1 MKFFYL
7 AIDYFYIFNL
17 KGEDDMAKKKKG
29 LGRGVDLLFNQEQE
43 EEKYFPCDIEKII
56 PNQFQP
62 RNHFGEE
69 SLRELSESISEKGII
84 QPLIVTPNVD
94 GSYGL
99 IAGERRLRASK
110 QIGLKTVPVVVRE
123 VTGDDELLEL
133 ALIENV
139 QRKDL
144 NPIEEAEAYEKLI
157 KVFSYTQEQTAERV
171 GKKRST
177 VTNRLRLLQLPD
189 FIKDDIANGN
199 LTEGHAR
206 AILRLSDDST
216 AMREARDQIIA
227 KGLSVRQAEKLTSRM
242 KQERRGTPT
251 ATPRATAAIPE
262 SFSQSLLNRMTNRL
276 HSKIELVQNG
286 SRGKLEIEYYSL
298 DDLER
303 VVELIAG
310 EDI

>member
-1 MKFFYL
+1 M
-7 AIDYFYIFNL
+7 
-17 KGEDDMAKKKKG
+17 GMAKG
-29 LGRGVDLLFNQEQE
+29 LGRGVDLLFNHE
-43 EEKYFPCDIEKII
+43 EDDEKYFDCEIGKIV

-62 RNHFGEE
+62 RTHFDEAG
-69 SLRELSESISEKGII
+69 LQELADSINEKGII
-84 QPLIVTPNVD
+84 QPLVVTKNID
-94 GSYGL
+94 GTYGL

-110 QIGLKTVPVVVRE
+110 LVGLTNVPVVIRE

-144 NPIEEAEAYEKLI
+144 NPIEEAQAYEKLI
-157 KVFSYTQEQTAERV
+157 KIFSYTQEQAAERV

-189 FIKDDIANGN
+189 FIKDDISEGR
-199 LTEGHAR
+199 LSEGHSR
-206 AILRLSDDST
+206 AILRLSGNDS
-216 AMREARDQIIA
+216 AMKKARNQIIS

-242 KQERRGTPT
+242 KQESRKGGTT
-251 ATPRATAAIPE
+251 TTSEQSTTIPK
-262 SFSQSLLNRMTNRL
+262 SFSQSLLNRVTNKL
-276 HSKIELVQNG
+276 EAKVNLVQNG

-303 VVELIAG
+303 VVELIAT
-310 EDI
+310 EN

>member
-1 MKFFYL
+1 MV
-7 AIDYFYIFNL
+7 
-17 KGEDDMAKKKKG
+17 KKKG

-43 EEKYFPCDIEKII
+43 EEKYFLCDTEKII
-56 PNQFQP
+56 PNEFQP
-62 RNHFGEE
+62 RNHFDEQ
-69 SLRELSESISEKGII
+69 SLKELADSIKEKGII
-84 QPLIVTPNVD
+84 QPLVVVPHPD

-110 QIGLKTVPVVVRE
+110 QIGLETVPVVIRE
-123 VTGDDELLEL
+123 VSGDDEMLEL

-157 KVFSYTQEQTAERV
+157 KFFSYTQEQAAERV

-189 FIKDDIANGN
+189 FIREDIAHKR

-206 AILRLSDDST
+206 TLLRLLEDSA
-216 AMREARDQIIA
+216 AMKEVRDQIIA
-227 KGLSVRQAEKLTSRM
+227 KGLSVRQAEKLTSRIR
-242 KQERRGTPT
+242 QTRGGGRSSS
-251 ATPRATAAIPE
+251 PREKSTIPA
-262 SFSQSLLNRMTNRL
+262 SFSHSLLTRMTNRL
-276 HSKIELVQNG
+276 HSKVHLVQNG

-303 VVELIAG
+303 VIGLLAG
-310 EDI
+310 DES

>member
-1 MKFFYL
+1 
-7 AIDYFYIFNL
+7 
-17 KGEDDMAKKKKG
+17 MAKNKKG

-43 EEKYFPCDIEKII
+43 EEKYFPCDINNII

-62 RNHFGEE
+62 RSHFDQE
-69 SLRELSESISEKGII
+69 SLQELAESISEKGVI

-110 QIGLKTVPVVVRE
+110 QIGLKTVPVVVRK
-123 VTGDDELLEL
+123 VSGDDELLEL

-157 KVFSYTQEQTAERV
+157 QIFSYTQEQAAERV

-189 FIKDDIANGN
+189 IIKVCISSGS

-206 AILRLSDDST
+206 AILRLSDDKA
-216 AMREARDQIIA
+216 AMKEAKDQIIG
-227 KGLSVRQAEKLTSRM
+227 KGLSVRQAEKLTSKM
-242 KQERRGTPT
+242 KQERRNGTT
-251 ATPRATAAIPE
+251 ASPRKTQAIPN
-262 SFSQSLLNRMTNRL
+262 SFSQSLINRMTNRL

-310 EDI
+310 EE

>member
-1 MKFFYL
+1 MG
-7 AIDYFYIFNL
+7 NP
-17 KGEDDMAKKKKG
+17 KG
-29 LGRGVDLLFNQEQE
+29 LGKGVDLLFNTVDE
-43 EEKYFPCDIEKII
+43 EEKYFECEIDNII

-62 RNHFGEE
+62 RTHFDDE
-69 SLRELSESISEKGII
+69 SLKELADSIKEKGII
-84 QPLIVTPNVD
+84 QPLVVTSNID

-110 QIGLKTVPVVVRE
+110 ILGLTQVPVVVRE
-123 VTGDDELLEL
+123 VSGDDELLEL

-157 KVFSYTQEQTAERV
+157 KIFSYTQEQAAEKV

-189 FIKDDIANGN
+189 FIKNDIGVGR
-199 LTEGHAR
+199 LTEGHSR
-206 AILRLSDDST
+206 AILRLSGDET
-216 AMREARDQIIA
+216 AMKTARDQIIS

-242 KQERRGTPT
+242 KQVSRKAT
-251 ATPRATAAIPE
+251 ATTQGRQNISIP
-262 SFSQSLLNRMTNRL
+262 SSITNSLMNKVTNKL
-276 HSKIELVQNG
+276 DSKIELIQNG

-303 VVELIAG
+303 LVDLIAG
-310 EDI
+310 E

>member
-1 MKFFYL
+1 MVK
-7 AIDYFYIFNL
+7 
-17 KGEDDMAKKKKG
+17 MKG
-29 LGRGVDLLFNQEQE
+29 LGRGVDLLFNQEEDQ
-43 EEKYFPCDIEKII
+43 EEKYFFCDVDKIV

-62 RNHFGEE
+62 RNHFDEA
-69 SLRELSESISEKGII
+69 SLKELGDSIKENGVI
-84 QPLIVTPNVD
+84 QPLVVVSNSD

-110 QIGLKTVPVVVRE
+110 NIGLETVPVVIRE
-123 VTGDDELLEL
+123 VSGDDELLEL

-139 QRKDL
+139 QRQDL

-157 KVFSYTQEQTAERV
+157 KIFSYTQEQAAEKV

-189 FIKDDIANGN
+189 FIQIDIAERK

-206 AILRLSDDST
+206 AILRLADDVG
-216 AMREARDQIIA
+216 AMKDARDQIVA
-227 KGLSVRQAEKLTSRM
+227 KSLSVRQAEKLTSRM
-242 KQERRGTPT
+242 KQERIPPT
-251 ATPRATAAIPE
+251 QSSKPKESRAIPH
-262 SFSQSLLNRMTNRL
+262 SFSNSLLNRVTNRL
-276 HSKIELVQNG
+276 HSKAQLIQNG

-303 VVELIAG
+303 LVELIAG
-310 EDI
+310 EDT

>member
-1 MKFFYL
+1 MG
-7 AIDYFYIFNL
+7 NP
-17 KGEDDMAKKKKG
+17 KG
-29 LGRGVDLLFNQEQE
+29 LGRGVDLLFNTDDED
-43 EEKYFPCDIEKII
+43 EKYFECELDKIS

-62 RNHFGEE
+62 RTHFDEDA
-69 SLRELSESISEKGII
+69 LNELADSIKEKGII
-84 QPLIVTPNVD
+84 QPLVVTQNID

-110 QIGLKTVPVVVRE
+110 IIGLAKVPVVIRE
-123 VTGDDELLEL
+123 VSGDDELLEL

-157 KVFSYTQEQTAERV
+157 KIFSYTQEQAAEKV

-189 FIKDDIANGN
+189 FIKDDIGQGR
-199 LTEGHAR
+199 LTEGHSR
-206 AILRLSDDST
+206 AILRLSGDDS
-216 AMREARDQIIA
+216 AMKNARDQIIS

-242 KQERRGTPT
+242 KQDRKKDVGTTQAKNNLSIPT
-251 ATPRATAAIPE
+251 SITSALVTKV
-262 SFSQSLLNRMTNRL
+262 TNRL
-276 HSKIELVQNG
+276 DSKIQLIQNG

-303 VVELIAG
+303 LVDLIAG
-310 EDI
+310 EE

>member
-1 MKFFYL
+1 MV
-7 AIDYFYIFNL
+7 
-17 KGEDDMAKKKKG
+17 KKKG

-43 EEKYFPCDIEKII
+43 EEKYFACEVDKIV

-62 RNHFGEE
+62 RTHFDDE
-69 SLRELSESISEKGII
+69 SLQELADSISEKGVI
-84 QPLIVTPNVD
+84 QPLVVTSNGD

-110 QIGLKTVPVVVRE
+110 QIGLDTVPVVIRDVSGE
-123 VTGDDELLEL
+123 DELLEL

-157 KVFSYTQEQTAERV
+157 KVFSYTQEQAAERV

-189 FIKDDIANGN
+189 FIKDDIGAGV

-206 AILRLSDDST
+206 PLLRLSDDLA
-216 AMREARDQIIA
+216 AMKDARDQIVA
-227 KGLSVRQAEKLTSRM
+227 KGLSVRQTEKLASRI
-242 KQERRGTPT
+242 KQKRRTT
-251 ATPRATAAIPE
+251 TAAPQPSATIPA
-262 SFSQSLLNRMTNRL
+262 SFSQALLNRMTNRL
-276 HSKIELVQNG
+276 HSKIHLVQNG

-303 VVELIAG
+303 LVELIAG
-310 EDI
+310 EDR

>member
-1 MKFFYL
+1 
-7 AIDYFYIFNL
+7 
-17 KGEDDMAKKKKG
+17 MAKKKKG

-43 EEKYFPCDIEKII
+43 EEKYFSCDINKII

-62 RNHFGEE
+62 RNHFGEK
-69 SLRELSESISEKGII
+69 SLQELADSISEKGII
-84 QPLIVTPNVD
+84 QPLVVTPNVD
-94 GSYGL
+94 GNYGL

-110 QIGLKTVPVVVRE
+110 QIGLKTVPVIIRE
-123 VTGDDELLEL
+123 VSGDDELLEL

-157 KVFSYTQEQTAERV
+157 KIFSYTQEQAAERV

-189 FIKDDIANGN
+189 FIKDDIATGN

-206 AILRLSDDST
+206 AILRLSDDSA
-216 AMREARDQIIA
+216 AMKDARNQIIA

-242 KQERRGTPT
+242 KQERRGTIAASPRVT
-251 ATPRATAAIPE
+251 ATIPDA
-262 SFSQSLLNRMTNRL
+262 FSQSLINRVTNRL
-276 HSKIELVQNG
+276 HSKIELVQSGN
-286 SRGKLEIEYYSL
+286 RGKLEIEYYSL

-303 VVELIAG
+303 LVELIAG
-310 EDI
+310 ENI

>member
-1 MKFFYL
+1 MG
-7 AIDYFYIFNL
+7 NP
-17 KGEDDMAKKKKG
+17 KG
-29 LGRGVDLLFNQEQE
+29 LGRGVDLLFNVE
-43 EEKYFPCDIEKII
+43 EDDEKYFECDIDTII

-62 RNHFGEE
+62 RTHFDEE
-69 SLRELSESISEKGII
+69 GLKELANSIKEKGVI
-84 QPLIVTPNVD
+84 QPLVVTPNID

-110 QIGLKTVPVVVRE
+110 IVGLDRVPVVIRE
-123 VTGDDELLEL
+123 VSGDDELLEL

-157 KVFSYTQEQTAERV
+157 KIFSYTQEQAAEKV

-189 FIKDDIANGN
+189 FIKDDIGQGR
-199 LTEGHAR
+199 LTEGHSR
-206 AILRLSDDST
+206 AILRLSGDDV
-216 AMREARDQIIA
+216 AMKKARDQIIS

-242 KQERRGTPT
+242 KQERRKDVGTQQS
-251 ATPRATAAIPE
+251 RQNLSIP
-262 SFSQSLLNRMTNRL
+262 SSLTNNFVNKVTNKL
-276 HSKIELVQNG
+276 DSKVQLVQNG

-298 DDLER
+298 DHLER
-303 VVELIAG
+303 LVDMIAG
-310 EDI
+310 ER